1 MKWIDV
7 LKMICILQK
16 KWNKNNLWLTF
27 IDKNWIQTMV
37 FVALKNLM
45 RKHVGND
52 VDSEELL
59 IFSVF

>member
-1 MKWIDV
+1 
-7 LKMICILQK
+7 
-16 KWNKNNLWLTF
+16 
-27 IDKNWIQTMV
+27 MV